1 MTILGNALL
10 VIATLLFLGLAS
22 MLLGKAPSGSGDS
35 LMGFAWGMIIL
46 NLAFS
51 ICIILVYTLVAIK
64 GGLEWAGSSSSQRFW
79 RVTLLL
85 LAALITSALAGL
97 FKYEHGPVPGLL
109 RVYSSFAPL
118 VIPLVLIGAAGIL
131 LNDNLRTSVSPS
143 LYKYPLYL
151 AAIIGVTGSASAL
164 FGSIAQSMRNQKARV
179 EAAANFEDENH
190 LRILGEIDS
199 CNVMTSMVNILV
211 FTGDNQPEEIMQ
223 KAVAKVK
230 TNPEWQQELIRLM
243 GTDWAPEVFQFLAS
257 NPVDDPALFA
267 QPLKEA
273 IQIQARLIRESIQ
286 SSSHPSHFYAGRFGW
301 EIERVIRTVD
311 KFQGNGTDYLPDMK
325 DLRAALDEPTD
336 FEKVDFSCT
345 PILDKWI
352 KDHS

>member
-1 MTILGNALL
+1 MTLLGNALM
-10 VIATLLFLGLAS
+10 VVATLIFLGLAS
-22 MLLGKAPSGSGDS
+22 LLLGKAPAASGDS
-35 LMGFAWGMIIL
+35 LMGYAWGMIML
-46 NLAFS
+46 NIAFA
-51 ICIILVYTLVAIK
+51 ICISLVYIVVGMK
-64 GGLEWAGSSSSQRFW
+64 GGFDWIGSSSTSRFW
-79 RVTLLL
+79 TVTLLL
-85 LAALITSALAGL
+85 LSAVITTALTGL

-118 VIPLVLIGAAGIL
+118 VIPVILIGVAMIL
-131 LNDNLRTSVSPS
+131 LNDSLRISVSPS
-143 LYKYPLYL
+143 LIKWPLYVV
-151 AAIIGVTGSASAL
+151 AILGVTGSGSAVWG
-164 FGSIAQSMRNQKARV
+164 FIAQSMKNQNARM
-179 EAAANFEDENH
+179 EAEANFQDENH

-199 CNVMTSMVNILV
+199 CNVMTSMVSILV
-211 FTGDNQPEEIMQ
+211 FTGDNQPQEIMQ
-223 KAVAKVK
+223 KALAKVK
-230 TNPEWQQELIRLM
+230 TNPDWQQELIRLM

-286 SSSHPSHFYAGRFGW
+286 RSSHPSHFYAGRFGW

-325 DLRAALDEPTD
+325 ALRGALDEPTD
-336 FEKVDFSCT
+336 IEKVDFKCT
-345 PILDKWI
+345 ALLDKWI